1 MRLFARNIRLGFQ
14 LFLLSTLVAFFCPL
28 MPTNEA
34 QAQEEAKINSAS
46 DEVTETNYNGS
57 PLSAESGTSIVNW
70 TISGSCEWMI
80 DTEGCLIIRPQSGKS
95 EGSLAYW
102 GDSAHGYDP
111 PWEDSKS
118 SIRSVRIEKG
128 VIAYTCLKMF
138 QECPNLTTAELGGL
152 DTSHA
157 SRMDYMFKDCP
168 LLMSLDLTSFNTPKA
183 TDMDDMF
190 YGCSSLKSID
200 LASFDTSKVGNMEDM
215 FCGCSSLTSL
225 DLTSFNTSKVWNMSG
240 MFYGCSSLTSLDLT
254 SFNTSN
260 VTTMSSMFEKCA
272 SLASLDMSSFDM
284 SSSPYMY
291 ATFWGC
297 NKLHSVKLGSKF
309 VFDTHKAHANSQL
322 PTPSGAGLTGYWIK
336 EGDEAGKTYTSSD
349 IYWLARGYDD
359 PSGRY
364 YAQGTLE
371 SAELSV
377 DTEPEIY
384 TGSPIIKTISS
395 PGLVEGVDY
404 AVEYSS
410 NVDVG
415 EAHLV
420 IKGIGGCTGRQEH
433 SFRILQADPAFE
445 VPEGLAAAYG
455 QTLADVAL
463 PEGFSWQ
470 EDASTPVGAV
480 GENAF
485 HAVYTPADERNY
497 KTVRDIEVAVRV
509 SPASIAAL
517 DFGVDEGDA
526 VYTGEP
532 RTKAVSCEGLAEG
545 ADYKVTYSDNVEA
558 GTAKLV
564 IEGVGNYSGRQEH
577 SFRILQADPAFEV
590 PEGLAAAYGQ
600 TLADVALPE
609 GFSWQEDASTP
620 VGAVGEN
627 AFHAVYTPADERNY
641 KTVRDIEV
649 AVRVSPAKVE
659 APVLENM
666 TFNGA
671 EQIVGVPSS
680 NLFTAIENSPERNAG
695 RYEVIFR
702 LNDKASYVWSSTESS
717 EDLAVFYDIA
727 PAKSTDISIEPIP
740 QQQWTGLE
748 ITPTT
753 TLKIGENTLQEGID
767 YVFDYKDN
775 IDEGTGI
782 AIARSKGNIS
792 DDIEIPFT
800 IARSEEPS
808 PAPNPA
814 PQPQPQQYDIVYH
827 LDGGVNAT
835 DNPATYTTGISVTLA
850 DPTKKGFEFQGWYT
864 DKEFKNQ
871 VTEISAK
878 STGSIN
884 LWAKWSK
891 LAMRPFP
898 DVDYSS
904 WYAPGVEFVQEKG
917 LMTGYDNAGLFGI
930 GKTLTRGE
938 FATILWRHACPEE
951 AAVYD
956 PSTAEDKTGMA
967 GSADGMF
974 YTAAANWAVENGIIT
989 GYIHEDGT
997 HDFAANDPVTFEQLI
1012 TILARYSANGT
1023 GANLTN
1029 VDLSAF
1035 LDGEKASDWAAP
1047 SLTWAAE
1054 KGLVQGYDTA
1064 SGKMLSPG
1072 EDVARERVAVVLM
1085 RAFELGLL
1093 K

>member
-1 MRLFARNIRLGFQ
+1 
-14 LFLLSTLVAFFCPL
+14 
-28 MPTNEA
+28 MPTSKA
-34 QAQEEAKINSAS
+34 QAQEEAEINSAS
-46 DEVTETNYNGS
+46 AEANETNYNGA

-80 DTEGCLIIRPQSGKS
+80 DAEGCLIVRPQSGKS
-95 EGSLAYW
+95 EGLLDSW
-102 GDSAHGYDP
+102 GYNP
-111 PWEDSKS
+111 PWGNFKN
-118 SIRSVRIEKG
+118 SILSVHIERG
-128 VIAYTCLKMF
+128 VGTKTCERMF
-138 QECPNLTTAELGGL
+138 KDCSNLTSADLDGLNISEASNLGFMFSGCSSL
-152 DTSHA
+152 ESLDVSKWNTSRVTSMGGMFNGCSSLRFLDVSKWNTSRVTSMGGMFNGCSSLRFLDVSKWNTSRVTSMGGMFCYCSSLESLDVSKFDTSKNT
-157 SRMDYMFKDCP
+157 SMDYMFSGCKSIE
-168 LLMSLDLTSFNTPKA
+168 SLDVS
-183 TDMDDMF
+183 
-190 YGCSSLKSID
+190 G
-200 LASFDTSKVGNMEDM
+200 FDTSKVTGMANVFSECKSLTYLDVSRWDTSRVTDLIGM
-215 FCGCSSLTSL
+215 FSGCSSIKAL
-225 DLTSFNTSKVWNMSG
+225 DVSKW
-240 MFYGCSSLTSLDLT
+240 D
-254 SFNTSN
+254 TSN
-260 VTTMSSMFEKCA
+260 VTRA
-272 SLASLDMSSFDM
+272 SFLFSNCEALASLDISKWDM
-284 SSSPYMY
+284 SSTTDMQSMFYNCKLLPSLDISGWDTSS
-291 ATFWGC
+291 ATDMQSMFESCSSIKKINLGNFDTTLC
-297 NKLHSVKLGSKF
+297 ASMRNIFSRMSSLDEITLGSLF
-309 VFDTHKAHANSQL
+309 SFNGNGTATGCEL
-322 PTPSGAGLTGYWIK
+322 PTPSGNGLTGLWY
-336 EGDEAGKTYTSSD
+336 DADSDAAYSSSD
-349 IYWLARGYDD
+349 IPNKHAATYV
-359 PSGRY
+359 
-364 YAQGTLE
+364 AQRFIDK
-371 SAELSV
+371 SMFDVDQSDSV
-377 DTEPEIY
+377 Y
-384 TGSPIIKTISS
+384 TGSKIEKLASSKNPLTDSDYQVSYENNQNVGTATIKIA
-395 PGLVEGVDY
+395 GKGK
-404 AVEYSS
+404 YS
-410 NVDVG
+410 G
-415 EAHLV
+415 ELLY
-420 IKGIGGCTGRQEH
+420 

-445 VPEGLAAAYG
+445 APAGL
-455 QTLADVAL
+455 
-463 PEGFSWQ
+463 
-470 EDASTPVGAV
+470 
-480 GENAF
+480 
-485 HAVYTPADERNY
+485 
-497 KTVRDIEVAVRV
+497 
-509 SPASIAAL
+509 
-517 DFGVDEGDA
+517 
-526 VYTGEP
+526 
-532 RTKAVSCEGLAEG
+532 
-545 ADYKVTYSDNVEA
+545 
-558 GTAKLV
+558 TAT
-564 IEGVGNYSGRQEH
+564 
-577 SFRILQADPAFEV
+577 
-590 PEGLAAAYGQ
+590 YGQ

-649 AVRVSPAKVE
+649 AVRVSPAKVA

-695 RYEVIFR
+695 RYEVTFR
-702 LNDKASYVWSSTESS
+702 LNDKASYVWSSTENSD
-717 EDLAVFYDIA
+717 DLAASYNIT

-753 TLKIGENTLQEGID
+753 TLEIGENTLQEGID

-775 IDEGTGI
+775 INEGTGI

-792 DDIEIPFT
+792 DDIEIPFA

-850 DPTKKGFEFQGWYT
+850 DPTKKGFEFQGWFT
-864 DKEFKNQ
+864 DEEFKNQ

-891 LAMRPFP
+891 LAMKPFP

-917 LMTGYDNAGLFGI
+917 LMTGYDNTGLFGV

-951 AAVYD
+951 AAVYN
-956 PSTAEDKTGMA
+956 PSTAKDKTGMA

-974 YTAAANWAVENGIIT
+974 YTAAANWAVENDIIT

-1012 TILARYSANGT
+1012 TILARYSTSGT

-1035 LDGEKASDWAAP
+1035 LDGEKASNWAAP
-1047 SLTWAAE
+1047 SLTWAAG
-1054 KGLVQGYDTA
+1054 KGLVQGYDTP

-1072 EDVARERVAVVLM
+1072 EDVGRERVAVVLM
-1085 RAFELGLL
+1085 RAFELGII
-1093 K
+1093 

>member
-1 MRLFARNIRLGFQ
+1 MRQKPIQFRKSLNKVLVLLLAVSLFS
-14 LFLLSTLVAFFCPL
+14 STRI
-28 MPTNEA
+28 EGA
-34 QAQEEAKINSAS
+34 QAQGIESDDSANNTTSPIATTAINDPDGNSLSVAAQT
-46 DEVTETNYNGS
+46 DDPDS
-57 PLSAESGTSIVNW
+57 PIADW
-70 TISGSCEWMI
+70 TVSGSCQWGI
-80 DTEGCLIIRPQSGKS
+80 DANGCLTIKPRNGNNSGQLAQWTS
-95 EGSLAYW
+95 EGAPWRDYSSKILKVRVEGVVKAPDSLW
-102 GDSAHGYDP
+102 
-111 PWEDSKS
+111 
-118 SIRSVRIEKG
+118 
-128 VIAYTCLKMF
+128 KMF
-138 QECPNLTTAELGGL
+138 YSCNNLTSVDLSGFDCSEITNTA
-152 DTSHA
+152 
-157 SRMDYMFKDCP
+157 YMFK
-168 LLMSLDLTSFNTPKA
+168 
-183 TDMDDMF
+183 
-190 YGCSSLKSID
+190 GCSSLESLNIPN
-200 LASFDTSKVGNMEDM
+200 LVTSKVTRTYDM
-215 FCGCSSLTSL
+215 FSGCSSLTSL
-225 DLTSFNTSKVWNMSG
+225 DVSGWDTSRAYNVNRLFQNCSSISKIDLSNFDTTHCSYMKDIFSGMSSLDEIALGNLFSFNGNG
-240 MFYGCSSLTSLDLT
+240 
-254 SFNTSN
+254 
-260 VTTMSSMFEKCA
+260 A
-272 SLASLDMSSFDM
+272 
-284 SSSPYMY
+284 
-291 ATFWGC
+291 ATEC
-297 NKLHSVKLGSKF
+297 E
-309 VFDTHKAHANSQL
+309 L
-322 PTPSGAGLTGYWIK
+322 PTPSGNGLTGLWYDADA
-336 EGDEAGKTYTSSD
+336 DEAYSSSD
-349 IYWLARGYDD
+349 IPNKHAATYV
-359 PSGRY
+359 
-364 YAQGTLE
+364 AQR
-371 SAELSV
+371 SIDKSMFFV
-377 DTEPEIY
+377 DQNDT
-384 TGSPIIKTISS
+384 
-395 PGLVEGVDY
+395 
-404 AVEYSS
+404 
-410 NVDVG
+410 
-415 EAHLV
+415 
-420 IKGIGGCTGRQEH
+420 
-433 SFRILQADPAFE
+433 
-445 VPEGLAAAYG
+445 
-455 QTLADVAL
+455 
-463 PEGFSWQ
+463 
-470 EDASTPVGAV
+470 
-480 GENAF
+480 
-485 HAVYTPADERNY
+485 
-497 KTVRDIEVAVRV
+497 
-509 SPASIAAL
+509 
-517 DFGVDEGDA
+517 
-526 VYTGEP
+526 VYTGLEIEKLASGKNP
-532 RTKAVSCEGLAEG
+532 LTDSDYQVSYENNR
-545 ADYKVTYSDNVEA
+545 NV
-558 GTAKLV
+558 GTATIK
-564 IEGVGNYSGRQEH
+564 IAGKGKYSGELLY

-904 WYAPGVEFVQEKG
+904 WYAPGVEFVQKKG

-956 PSTAEDKTGMA
+956 PSTAKDKTGMA